1 MPNKVITKEA
11 NDVLVALTHDDNYV
25 QSLPVS
31 QLDFDEAVNRMLTSH
46 QSGNK
51 KGVVNCAYH
60 IARIESRRWFNFGL
74 LTNVK
79 HSEDGKG
86 VIITNDSDMSI
97 QCNIT
102 DKTFKMYSQLVQ
114 LIQKAKELDKKVY
127 LRTSAFGEWNNNE
140 WFDMIQVS
148 FK

>member
-1 MPNKVITKEA
+1 MTNKVINKEA
-11 NDVLVALTHDDNYV
+11 KDVLVALTNNDNYV
-25 QSLPVS
+25 QSLSVN
-31 QLDFDEAVNRMLTSH
+31 QLNFDEAVNRMLTSH

-60 IARIESRRWFNFGL
+60 IARIESRSWFDFGL

-97 QCNIT
+97 QCNVT
-102 DKTFKMYSQLVQ
+102 DKTFKMYPQLVQ
-114 LIQKAKELDKKVY
+114 LIQKAEELDKKVY
-127 LRTSAFGEWNNNE
+127 LKTSAFGDWSNTE